1 MWSKIQSMLEGQP
14 ERLKVV
20 RIILENGLGLRG
32 SEVYLN
38 DIEIPVV
45 RIAKLAGV
53 DRRTVDETIRMI
65 ERNPEL
71 RSLFSNLRSAGLSLK
86 GVAKQLG
93 LGVVEII
100 VEEPHKPGIIA
111 GASLLF
117 SQLGISIRLAL
128 VDVPELTPD
137 PKLVLIGGKAIPGEI
152 IPKLLKINVVTRV
165 SVY

>member
-32 SEVYLN
+32 NEVYLN

-65 ERNPEL
+65 ERNPEFK
-71 RSLFSNLRSAGLSLK
+71 SLFSNLRSAGLSLR

-100 VEEPHKPGIIA
+100 VEDPHKPGIIA
-111 GASLLF
+111 GATQLF
-117 SQLGISIRLAL
+117 SELGISIRQAL
-128 VDVPELTPD
+128 VDDPELIPE
-137 PKLVLIGGKAIPGEI
+137 PKLVLIGDRAVPGEI
-152 IPKLLKINVVTRV
+152 IPRLLKIQGVTKV

>member
-65 ERNPEL
+65 ERNPEFKA
-71 RSLFSNLRSAGLSLK
+71 LFSNLGSAGLSLR
-86 GVAKQLG
+86 GGAKQLG
-93 LGVVEII
+93 LGVVESI
-100 VEEPHKPGIIA
+100 VEEPHKRG
-111 GASLLF
+111 
-117 SQLGISIRLAL
+117 SIRCGKQL
-128 VDVPELTPD
+128 VC
-137 PKLVLIGGKAIPGEI
+137 
-152 IPKLLKINVVTRV
+152 
-165 SVY
+165 